1 MFLIIS
7 ILLLYIF
14 SILKIFSPRKKEPS
28 RRRALLIL

>member
-14 SILKIFSPRKKEPS
+14 SILKIFPRKKEPS
-28 RRRALLIL
+28 RRRALMIL